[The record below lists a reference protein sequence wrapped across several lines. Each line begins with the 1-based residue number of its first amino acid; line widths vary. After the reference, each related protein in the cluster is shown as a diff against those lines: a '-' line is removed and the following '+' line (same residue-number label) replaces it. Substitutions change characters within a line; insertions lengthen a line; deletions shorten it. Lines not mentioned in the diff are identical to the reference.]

1 MPKRKAEGPL
11 ETEVE
16 TTLDASEIAPTA
28 ELSPTEHGP
37 VAGSLAGDERREG
50 PSISHLSLFQEVPT
64 TGQVSD
70 DHPFWELLALLGYE
84 IW

>member
-1 MPKRKAEGPL
+1 MPRRKAEGPL
-11 ETEVE
+11 EIEVE

-28 ELSPTEHGP
+28 ELNPTEQGP
-37 VAGSLAGDERREG
+37 VPGSLAGDGRREG
-50 PSISHLSLFQEVPT
+50 PFISHLSPVQEVPA